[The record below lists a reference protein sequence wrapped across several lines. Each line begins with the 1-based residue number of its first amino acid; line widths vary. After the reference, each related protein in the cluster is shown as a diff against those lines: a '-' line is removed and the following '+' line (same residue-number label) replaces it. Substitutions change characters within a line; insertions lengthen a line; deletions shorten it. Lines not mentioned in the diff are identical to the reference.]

1 MKRLLAI
8 LCAALLPALSMLAIP
23 ARPGAVIVQQP
34 DGTTLSIRLV
44 GDEYLHFN
52 TTDDGYTII
61 KNADGYY
68 VYAELQGDDLV
79 VTTRRAHDERLR
91 TEDERAWL
99 ENTGKHLL
107 PKMSDKAMRRRDTCR
122 ALRRNTQA
130 RISSPLRCIDYSNFC
145 GLVILVEFNDCK
157 FSRADYAQI
166 ADKMWNE
173 TNYKGYDDPN
183 YGQFTGSV
191 HDYFRDNSNGIFA
204 PHFDIVGPVAIN
216 HSQYDAIGSDN
227 VMPLIVDAI
236 RAADPIVDYSLY
248 DKTGD
253 KEVDALFF
261 VFAGHA
267 SSYGGDD
274 RLIWPHQSY
283 ISNPDPDSDEAMVVC
298 DGVTLWN
305 YACSTELMGVSS
317 TILEGISTIC
327 HEFSHVLGLH
337 DLYDTDYGKNGQ
349 SNDPS
354 TWSIMA
360 GGELNYGR
368 TPVGYG
374 LYERYTLGFTT
385 PETLKADSHYSLKS
399 ICSSNSGYR
408 IDSEVPNEFFLLENR
423 QKTDKWDAWLPG
435 HGLLVFRVDSTDI
448 TPWSFNE
455 VNADAARNYYE
466 LVRASGGLGAKASD
480 PFPGSNNVTS
490 LTNTTEPAN
499 LLSWSGKPT
508 RMVLEDIAEDS
519 NGTVSFRVVDTQK
532 EPGTPDTPTLGSYT
546 VKYWFDE
553 QQALAGT
560 MSDVHSALQL
570 DVSALSDGLHA
581 LHIMVCNT
589 AEYANPFTDGTR
601 NEYFEEAPHTVYF
614 EKHGDEMQ
622 VRNLYFIDD
631 ELQAQQN
638 IYNADK
644 TYNLAI
650 PVLNVSE
657 GLHRLTSMVMT
668 REGLRPV
675 IGNGYFQRMP
685 TTSELDGLR
694 LSVSIDGVA
703 PTTLQRGFENGSL
716 AYDLDV
722 SKMPSG
728 LHDLTYQVKGV
739 LQTTP
744 KKEFFVID
752 PKVNGYDYWLNGDVS
767 TAVHTDI
774 APAATP
780 CELTFDVP
788 VRSMPLR
795 SDNFRFNVE
804 EGIPVT
810 YAVNDFTFQTV
821 TDNGYWDNFTTQYLD
836 TQSRKPVNST
846 LLPKNESVTEAA
858 PAAGTLKWF
867 NLKADRGNIIGLK
880 TSRPCT
886 IQLFSPEAQEI
897 YTAKGSSATTAGE
910 CQAPTNGIY
919 YLAMHDTNDN
929 LGQADITVSYINTVG
944 TLPELKG
951 DVNFDGSV
959 DVADIA
965 TIISYMAGQSTSAS
979 AGMVDVNGDDVVD
992 VADIATVISIMAA
1005 LARLSE
1011 SLED

>member
-1 MKRLLAI
+1 M
-8 LCAALLPALSMLAIP
+8 
-23 ARPGAVIVQQP
+23 QQP

-68 VYAELQGDDLV
+68 VYAELQGDDLIP
-79 VTTRRAHDERLR
+79 TARRAHDVALR
-91 TEDERAWL
+91 TDDERAWL
-99 ENTGKHLL
+99 EITGKHIA
-107 PKMSDKAMRRRDTCR
+107 PKMSLQMHDRQRKAVQLRRRVR
-122 ALRRNTQA
+122 GAA
-130 RISSPLRCIDYSNFC
+130 RVGRPLFNYNDFRV
-145 GLVILVEFNDCK
+145 LVILVEYNDRK
-157 FSRADYAQI
+157 FLRADYPAI
-166 ADKMWNE
+166 VKDMWNKVGY
-173 TNYKGYDDPN
+173 TGYDGNDIE
-183 YGQFTGSV
+183 QFTGSV
-191 HDYFRDNSNGIFA
+191 RDYFYDNSNGKLNAHFDVIGPITIDYSQYEANGPSNVPYIAEEVVNVVDPMVDFSKYDGNGDGQVDAVYFIFA
-204 PHFDIVGPVAIN
+204 GLPSNIPGNDERLLWPNAWYFFNKDLDGE
-216 HSQYDAIGSDN
+216 DKW
-227 VMPLIVDAI
+227 I
-236 RAADPIVDYSLY
+236 R
-248 DKTGD
+248 K
-253 KEVDALFF
+253 
-261 VFAGHA
+261 
-267 SSYGGDD
+267 
-274 RLIWPHQSY
+274 
-283 ISNPDPDSDEAMVVC
+283 
-298 DGVTLWN
+298 DGMDLVN
-305 YACSTELMGVSS
+305 YACSTELRGSES
-317 TILEGISTIC
+317 DNYLSGIGTIC
-327 HEFSHVLGLH
+327 HEMSHVLGLP
-337 DLYDTDYGKNGQ
+337 DLYDKSGTGI
-349 SNDPS
+349 DPGS
-354 TWSIMA
+354 WSIMA
-360 GGELNYGR
+360 SGGSWKSDR

-374 LYERYTLGFTT
+374 LYERYSLGFSSLDKLDKEGT
-385 PETLKADSHYSLKS
+385 YSLRS
-399 ICSSNSGYR
+399 IGNCNKGYR
-408 IDSEVPNEFFLLENR
+408 IDTEVPDEFFLLENR
-423 QKTDKWDAWLPG
+423 QQTDKWDAVLPG
-435 HGLLVFRVDSTDI
+435 HGLLVFRVDSTD
-448 TPWSFNE
+448 
-455 VNADAARNYYE
+455 ADVWQNNWVTLDPTHHYYDM
-466 LVRASGGLGAKASD
+466 VKAHGSRGAGASD
-480 PFPGSNNVTS
+480 AFPGPFGITS

-589 AEYANPFTDGTR
+589 ADYANPFTDGTR

-657 GLHRLTSMVMT
+657 GLHRLTSMVVT

-910 CQAPTNGIY
+910 CQAPTNGTY
-919 YLAMHDTNDN
+919 YLALHDTTDN

-944 TLPELKG
+944 TLPVLKG
-951 DVNFDGSV
+951 DVNLDGSV